1 MTIVTFSQQVNYK
14 AKLKIMRYLLFWLT
28 ISLMV
33 INCKEKE
40 NLTTSKEIEKLGES
54 PQSFTLVH
62 DKAVKLETRNGAI
75 ITIEPNTFEF
85 SDGMSPDKTIH
96 LDVKEVYQK
105 SEMILDNLT
114 TTSDGRLLESLG
126 MIFMEA
132 SSEGKQLKLKRNK
145 SISVSIPNKNGIY
158 NGELFYGEK
167 TDSVLNWKYAGTTR
181 DITEVVEIV
190 IPKSDRRNAI
200 KRTTYKY
207 IDGVKE
213 FVSDTTFI
221 IKGDYASNVILSI
234 GIDSAIGMPQNTY
247 EFQIENLGWINCDRF
262 VEVQEKVDF
271 TIKLENHSDPVGY
284 LVFSSI
290 NSVMPVYFDKNG
302 KAMLSNLPKD
312 YNVDL
317 LVIDKIK
324 DDMMWVKKPLKIR
337 SDNEMVLKT
346 SKISKEKL
354 KAAIKALDKSK

>member
-1 MTIVTFSQQVNYK
+1 MTIVTFGQQVNYE

-40 NLTTSKEIEKLGES
+40 NLTTSKEIEKLSES

-62 DKAVKLETRNGAI
+62 DKATKLETRNGAT

-85 SDGMSPDKTIH
+85 IDGKSPDKTIH

-105 SEMILDNLT
+105 SEMILNNLT

-132 SSEGKQLKLKRNK
+132 SSEGKQLRLKSNK

-167 TDSVLNWKYAGTTR
+167 TDSVLNWKYSGTTR
-181 DITEVVEIV
+181 DTTEVVETILYRT
-190 IPKSDRRNAI
+190 IERDTI

-207 IDGVKE
+207 INGLRVN
-213 FVSDTTFI
+213 VSETIFLSE
-221 IKGDYASNVILSI
+221 GDRPISN
-234 GIDSAIGMPQNTY
+234 GIDSARMMPMERY

-262 VEVQEKVDF
+262 VEVEEKVDF
-271 TIKLENHSDPVGY
+271 TVKLENHRDPVGY

-302 KAMLSNLPKD
+302 EAMLSNLPKD

-324 DDMMWVKKPLKIR
+324 DNMMWEKKALKIR
-337 SDNEMVLKT
+337 SDNEIVLKT

-354 KAAIKALDKSK
+354 KAALKALDKSK